1 MTYLNRFPSFLLIL
15 AIAIIFSC
23 NDERKTSPSRQV
35 IRGNTETPP
44 QHASNGLDKSPMDMI
59 YFPPDYPILK
69 MSGKINTDPYIRV
82 IYSRPQL
89 EGRSLFGDILQIE
102 KPWRMGANEATEI
115 EFFRDVSI
123 ADTQVKKG
131 RYVIYAVPHENAW
144 EIRLNGNLYT
154 WGLNID
160 CNYDITSFTLPS
172 YSGDRKTE
180 AFTMEFIPNNNGTEL
195 VLGWDTLRVSIPIFW
210 QP

>member
-23 NDERKTSPSRQV
+23 NDERKTSPSGQV

-59 YFPPDYPILK
+59 YFPPDY
-69 MSGKINTDPYIRV
+69 
-82 IYSRPQL
+82 PQL

-172 YSGDRKTE
+172 YSGDRKIE